1 MKNTVSDDKSELLK
15 QSISTIQALRK
26 ELEDVKTQ
34 KNEPIAIIGMGCR
47 FPGGCNTPDE
57 YWEFLKKGGDGAIDI
72 PSDRWN
78 IDDYYDPV
86 PGKTNKM
93 YVRKS
98 NFLTRDISQFDAR
111 FFQISPAEANEM
123 DPQQRQLLEV
133 CWEALENAGQ
143 NPISLR
149 GSKTGVFLGISSNG
163 EYGKLPQD
171 QSKLNQYVGTG
182 NNSSIAS
189 GRISYLYGWNG
200 PSISID
206 TACSSSLVSTH
217 LAADSLQ
224 KGECDLAVSAGVSL
238 MISPVVMS
246 SLCSMNAIA
255 ADGRS
260 KPFDADG
267 NGYGRGEG
275 CGVLILKRLSDA
287 KRDHDTIYAVIEG
300 SSLNNDGDSSGLT
313 VPNGKAQKMVIADA
327 LKAASL
333 NPEEVD
339 YIEAHG
345 TGTPLGDPIEFDAIK
360 DVYFNKNNPKR
371 ENELVVGAV
380 KGNIGHLE
388 SAAGVSSIIKVI
400 LSLKH
405 KEMPPIANFKNLNPR
420 MNIKDI
426 PVIFPTEAK
435 EWKVR
440 NNKKRIAG
448 ISSFGFSGTNG
459 HMIISEGMDL
469 EDAGMRNMDE
479 QILFI
484 SAKEEGRLVE
494 LIRKYKEYFHENPE
508 MNVGEVCFTSNACRA
523 KYTQCAIF
531 IGKTVDDF
539 IKAFDRV
546 LEHYDKNNTIY
557 ITKTELIGSSLGD
570 DRLKAKRTLFG
581 NIDDNI
587 YTASIDDMIK
597 PKLAFIFNGDNGTL
611 IQSAIHLY
619 DVFDIFKAELN
630 LCFEHFKTAYETIE
644 EDFLNFA
651 AKTPEQKV
659 SEAILFSVEYA
670 FMKMLESFGVTPEIT
685 FGERSGIY
693 ISAITAG
700 IINIDAAINMFVA
713 DQKLQSDNDEIQ
725 YIRIFTGKDELE
737 KVIADKDNVCI
748 SAVYSKSEA
757 IISGK
762 GSELEEVLNV
772 LKSSN
777 IQVEEE
783 HSKWPSRLLE
793 HKLAEY
799 KKSIEDIEI
808 TKPRYR
814 YASTISKNTLRNV
827 KEISDDLKNNYIH
840 SVTKYDDTVE
850 SLYQQGYRFF
860 VEIGKMPVK
869 QKGESILDKEDVV
882 TIQFLQDEDAISGL
896 LKLLAQCIG
905 LGCKIKW
912 NDFYKGYVYR
922 KIVLPNYPFAD
933 SKYWITPPSP
943 ESESFDT
950 QSQMSKKFI
959 GREIK
964 LPYPQKQFRFLFSH
978 DNFREIMDNSGVIHV
993 GYYVEMLKNV
1003 MKQAYDNKTYV
1014 IDSMEFLSALMIFE
1028 GENKEVVLVLDSN
1041 DGIHIQFKFYSKNVE
1056 QDIWN
1061 LNVKGEVTLKQD
1073 SVDDSIVDIEDMK
1086 KSCTKAHSTG
1096 EDFYKLL
1103 EEERGFYFGHSVRFV
1118 DEIWQNG
1125 EKALIRF
1132 RNLTEQDG
1140 NIHYEI
1146 GIHPGILDSLAQ
1158 TCNYIA
1164 VPNTP
1169 DGKKYMVTTVNNI
1182 MINAEN
1188 YTGGNVF
1195 GCVEMKKFDVEK
1207 GIISG
1212 QLELLNE
1219 IGAKILTAD
1228 DIQLKEFDEEK
1239 LGMMKEMMSSNGKK
1253 EGKDD
1258 RFLMQYM
1265 QSDNETKLNILTEY
1279 VRNIMADVLECKPE
1293 EIGLEEPIDNL
1304 GLDSMSGLHFYNKT
1318 TELLGVE
1325 MPFSDLA
1332 QCKNITIA
1340 AKKISQLLPGS
1351 VKVDLEEIEAPVVVV
1366 DDMSIEHWVYD
1377 YKPNNDAKIR
1387 LFCFPNGFRSA
1398 DMFSKWQEKLGSD
1411 IHVCAIKIPGLDIQ
1425 RIQEPAPVEVD
1436 EFMKKLETVLDNAGL
1451 LDIPCTSFGHSWGS
1465 LFSYRLAY
1473 RLINNPKAQYV
1484 KLFISGYTSPTLK
1497 NSSIVKILDEIKAQ
1511 GFQNIPDY
1519 NAIRNDSEAIDLISK
1534 AYHKVWDYDEK
1545 STKAVLQLLLS
1556 ACGLI
1561 DRYHHNDNEK
1571 FDVPIIGFH
1580 GIDDYVVEIDEM
1592 NAWENITSNAFKLYT
1607 MAGDHQFVNENQ
1619 SEDRLLN
1626 LIKEEIYNT
1635 LG

>member
-1 MKNTVSDDKSELLK
+1 MKNTAIDDKSELLK
-15 QSISTIQALRK
+15 QSISTIQGLRK
-26 ELEDVKTQ
+26 ELENVKNEQ
-34 KNEPIAIIGMGCR
+34 NEPIAVIGMGCR

-57 YWEFLKKGGDGAIDI
+57 YWEFLKNGGDGAIDI
-72 PSDRWN
+72 PADRWN

-98 NFLTRDISQFDAR
+98 NFLTRDISQFDAK

-143 NPISLR
+143 NPVGLR
-149 GSKTGVFLGISSNG
+149 GSNTGVFLGISSNG

-217 LAADSLQ
+217 LAAASLR
-224 KGECDLAVSAGVSL
+224 KKECDMAVSAGVSL

-287 KRDHDTIYAVIEG
+287 KRDNDTIYAVIEG
-300 SSLNNDGDSSGLT
+300 SALNNDGDSSGLT
-313 VPNGKAQKMVIADA
+313 VPNGKAQKMVISEA
-327 LKAASL
+327 LKAA
-333 NPEEVD
+333 NVKPEDVD

-360 DVYFNKNNPKR
+360 EVYFGKNSAKR
-371 ENELVVGAV
+371 ERDLVVGAV

-400 LSLKH
+400 LSLNN

-420 MNIKDI
+420 MNVKDTS
-426 PVIFPTEAK
+426 VVFPTKRLKWE
-435 EWKVR
+435 
-440 NNKKRIAG
+440 NTDNKKRIAG
-448 ISSFGFSGTNG
+448 VSSFGFSGTNG
-459 HMIISEGMDL
+459 HMIISEGL
-469 EDAGMRNMDE
+469 ELKNAGIRNMEE
-479 QILFI
+479 QLLFL
-484 SAKEEGRLVE
+484 SAKEEERLIE
-494 LIRKYKEYFHENPE
+494 LIRKYKEYFEQNPD
-508 MNVGEVCFTSNACRA
+508 MNVGEVCFTTNACRA
-523 KYTQCAIF
+523 KYTQCAVF
-531 IGKTVDDF
+531 IGKTIDDF
-539 IKAFDRV
+539 IKGFNQL
-546 LEHYDKNNTIY
+546 LEYYDQNKSIY
-557 ITKTELIGSSLGD
+557 ITKTELIGSSMGE

-581 NIDDNI
+581 NINDTI
-587 YTASIDDMIK
+587 YTSSIDDMIK
-597 PKLAFIFNGDNGTL
+597 PKLAFIFNSDNGAL
-611 IQSAIHLY
+611 IQSAIELY
-619 DVFDIFKAELN
+619 NIFDIFKAELEQ
-630 LCFEHFKTAYETIE
+630 CFEYFKITYDTIE
-644 EDFLNFA
+644 DDFINFA
-651 AKTPEQKV
+651 SNKPKDEI
-659 SEAILFSVEYA
+659 SDAILFSVEYA
-670 FMKMLESFGVTPEIT
+670 FMKMLESFGVTPEVT
-685 FGERSGIY
+685 FGERYGVY
-693 ISAITAG
+693 VAAVTAG
-700 IINIDAAINMFVA
+700 IISLESAVKLFIAEQKMQEGSNIRYV
-713 DQKLQSDNDEIQ
+713 
-725 YIRIFTGKDELE
+725 RVFTARDELE
-737 KVIADKDNVCI
+737 KLIGEYKDDVCI
-748 SAVYSKSEA
+748 SAVYSKTEA
-757 IISGK
+757 VISVK
-762 GSELEEVLNV
+762 ASAYDSV
-772 LKSSN
+772 LKSLMEKG
-777 IQVEEE
+777 IELQEEQ
-783 HSKWPSRLLE
+783 SKWPSKLLDD
-793 HKLAEY
+793 KLEEY
-799 KKSIEDIEI
+799 KNSIENVEF

-814 YASTISKNTLRNV
+814 YASASSKNTLRNL
-827 KEISDDLKNNYIH
+827 KEISDDIRDKNII
-840 SVTKYDDTVE
+840 STTEYDYTVE

-860 VEIGKMPVK
+860 VELGKVPAK
-869 QKGESILDKEDVV
+869 QKEKSVLDKEDVV
-882 TIQFLQDEDAISGL
+882 TIHFLQDEDAMSGV

-933 SKYWITPPSP
+933 SKYWITPPST
-943 ESESFDT
+943 ECESFDT
-950 QSQMSKKFI
+950 QSRMSEKFI
-959 GREIK
+959 GKEIK

-978 DNFREIMDNSGVIHV
+978 DNFREIIDNSGVIHV

-1003 MKQAYDNKTYV
+1003 MDQAYEDKNYTV
-1014 IDSMEFLSALMIFE
+1014 NNIEFINALMIFE
-1028 GENKEVVLVLDSN
+1028 GENKEIILTLDS
-1041 DGIHIQFKFYSKNVE
+1041 DDDIHINFKFYSKNIE
-1056 QDIWN
+1056 QDSWN
-1061 LNVKGEVTLKQD
+1061 LNVKGELTLIEEL
-1073 SVDDSIVDIEDMK
+1073 DDSLADIDTIR
-1086 KSCTKAHSTG
+1086 KSCSGANSTG

-1103 EEERGFYFGHSVRFV
+1103 EEERGFYFGHSVRWV
-1118 DEIWQNG
+1118 DEIWQNRQ
-1125 EKALIRF
+1125 KALIRF
-1132 RNLTEQDG
+1132 RKNTEQDG
-1140 NIHYEI
+1140 NINYGL

-1164 VPNTP
+1164 IPDTP
-1169 DGKKYMVTTVNNI
+1169 AGKKYMVTTINNVTINNI
-1182 MINAEN
+1182 NCN
-1188 YTGGNVF
+1188 NTDVF
-1195 GCVEMKKFDVEK
+1195 GFVEMKEFNVEK
-1207 GIISG
+1207 GVITG
-1212 QLELLNE
+1212 ALELFNE
-1219 IGAKILTAD
+1219 IGARILTAES
-1228 DIQLKEFDEEK
+1228 IQLKEFDEER
-1239 LGMMKEMMSSNGKK
+1239 LGMMREMMSSNGKK

-1265 QSDNETKLNILTEY
+1265 QADNETKLTLLTEY

-1293 EIGLEEPIDNL
+1293 DIGLEEPIDNL

-1332 QCKNITIA
+1332 QCKNMTIA

-1351 VKVDLEEIEAPVVVV
+1351 VKVDLQELDEPEAEV
-1366 DDMSIEHWVYD
+1366 DDMSIEHWIYD
-1377 YKPNNDAKIR
+1377 YKPNKDAKIR

-1398 DMFSKWQEKLGSD
+1398 DMFSEWQKKLGSD

-1425 RIQEPAPVEVD
+1425 RIKEPAPVEVD
-1436 EFMKKLETVLDNAGL
+1436 EFMKKLEEVLDNAGL

-1473 RLINNPKAQYV
+1473 RLMNNPKAKYV

-1511 GFQNIPDY
+1511 GFRNIPAYD
-1519 NAIRNDSEAIDLISK
+1519 AIRNDSEAIELISK

-1561 DRYHHNDNEK
+1561 DRYHHNFDEK

-1580 GIDDYVVEIDEM
+1580 GIDDYVVDIEEM
-1592 NAWENITSNAFKLYT
+1592 NAWENITSSSFKLYT

-1619 SEDRLLN
+1619 SEERLLS
-1626 LIKEEIYNT
+1626 LIKEEISNT
-1635 LG
+1635 MK